1 MAIFNEQEKQ
11 RIEAR
16 IAAAEQKTA
25 AEIVVASVPASDG
38 YVGVRWLFAVLV
50 ALCAGAVASLTLPFL
65 RAGEVVAGE
74 LVIGAL
80 AYWLSGL
87 PALLRRLTP
96 NAIKGAAVERA
107 AQLAFV
113 QHTVFATRE
122 RTGVLI
128 LLSEQEH
135 KVAILGDEGIHRRVQ
150 DVGWQ
155 GYVATIVQAIRT
167 GKPGEGVCEVI
178 DALAEVLAQGAPVA
192 ADDVNELPNRVR
204 GE

>member
-1 MAIFNEQEKQ
+1 
-11 RIEAR
+11 
-16 IAAAEQKTA
+16 
-25 AEIVVASVPASDG
+25 
-38 YVGVRWLFAVLV
+38 
-50 ALCAGAVASLTLPFL
+50 
-65 RAGEVVAGE
+65 
-74 LVIGAL
+74 VIGTL

-96 NAIKGAAVERA
+96 NAVKGAAVERA

-113 QHTVFATRE
+113 QHSVFATRD

-155 GYVATIVQAIRT
+155 GYVATIVQAIRA
-167 GKPGEGVCEVI
+167 GKPGEGVCEVV
-178 DALAEVLAQGAPVA
+178 DALAEVLAQGAPVS
-192 ADDVNELPNRVR
+192 ADDVNELSNRVR